1 MSKYYLRSKKGQW
14 IWIYDFETKRK
25 KRVQLQS
32 IIDNLNCGSV
42 NKKYF
47 VIRSER
53 DQQVERIKKN
63 V

>member
-25 KRVQLQS
+25 KRIQLQS

-53 DQQVERIKKN
+53 DQQIERLK
-63 V
+63 

>member
-25 KRVQLQS
+25 KRIQLQS
-32 IIDNLNCGSV
+32 IIDRLNCGSV

-47 VIRSER
+47 VIRTER
-53 DQQVERIKKN
+53 DQQIERIKKN